1 MRRWRRDLVLRAAAE
16 LAALQGISADL
27 RSRLLNLCDG
37 LLCARLLRACSGLRI
52 VWLRK
57 LRLFERRLLKL
68 RLRGGWLFDL
78 RQWMLDV
85 RLRASGMFKLRRLCI
100 GHMRRCLGAGD
111 EPGLFRRAGRCSDTE
126 LSDAECVVSGR
137 GGLRGAGSGAPLVQS
152 YSAPAYVGPTYVVP
166 APSAAGGSYS
176 PTYAM
181 PIQPSYS
188 TPTPGPAPEPTP
200 AEAAPSL
207 SGPTPGAM

>member
-1 MRRWRRDLVLRAAAE
+1 MFWKLVWRGHADDRHDRLCPWLRLLLRTHCISDALCSRGCDRLSACEHLRHMQRLRNMRRWRRDLVLRAAAE

-100 GHMRRCLGAGD
+100 GHMRALPWRR
-111 EPGLFRRAGRCSDTE
+111 RRARFIPPRRP
-126 LSDAECVVSGR
+126 L
-137 GGLRGAGSGAPLVQS
+137 LRH
-152 YSAPAYVGPTYVVP
+152 
-166 APSAAGGSYS
+166 
-176 PTYAM
+176 
-181 PIQPSYS
+181 
-188 TPTPGPAPEPTP
+188 
-200 AEAAPSL
+200 
-207 SGPTPGAM
+207 